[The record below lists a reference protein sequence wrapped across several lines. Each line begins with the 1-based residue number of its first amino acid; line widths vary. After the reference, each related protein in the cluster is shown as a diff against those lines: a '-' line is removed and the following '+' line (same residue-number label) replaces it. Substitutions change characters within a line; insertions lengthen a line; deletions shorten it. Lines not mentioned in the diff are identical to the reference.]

1 MCLLLYMPIKQID
14 LTLKFNI
21 LDFHSFKS
29 YQYIDTK
36 DNSHLKNYL
45 PEEQNPEE
53 KKEKAIL
60 QTATEK
66 GEVGAGGNKL
76 DQCGNKLPAKT
87 FIGDI

>member
-1 MCLLLYMPIKQID
+1 MD

-45 PEEQNPEE
+45 PEE
-53 KKEKAIL
+53 
-60 QTATEK
+60 
-66 GEVGAGGNKL
+66 
-76 DQCGNKLPAKT
+76 
-87 FIGDI
+87 